1 MLEYNI
7 LMEEKYEWDETK
19 RASNIEKHEIDF
31 ADAENF
37 DWDTAAY
44 EKVQREDEIRFVA
57 TGYIHG
63 RLHIA
68 VYTMRDDL
76 KRIISLR
83 KANPR
88 ERRRYEQSHR
98 RRP

>member
-1 MLEYNI
+1 
-7 LMEEKYEWDETK
+7 MEEKYEWDEAK
-19 RASNIEKHEIDF
+19 RLSNIGKHEIDF

-37 DWDTAAY
+37 DWNTAAY
-44 EKVQREDEIRFVA
+44 ERVRRGEEIRFVA

-63 RLHIA
+63 RLHIV
-68 VYTMRDDL
+68 VYTRRGDL

>member
-1 MLEYNI
+1 
-7 LMEEKYEWDETK
+7 MEEKYEWDEAK
-19 RASNIEKHEIDF
+19 RLSNIGKHEIDF
-31 ADAENF
+31 ADAERF
-37 DWDTAAY
+37 DWNTAAY
-44 EKVQREDEIRFVA
+44 ERVRRGGEIRFVA
-57 TGYIHG
+57 TGYIHD
-63 RLHIA
+63 RLHIV
-68 VYTMRDDL
+68 VYTRRGDL

>member
-7 LMEEKYEWDETK
+7 SMEEEYEWDETK
-19 RASNIEKHEIDF
+19 RVSNIEKHEIDF
-31 ADAENF
+31 ADAEDF
-37 DWDTAAY
+37 DWDTAAHDRVRRG
-44 EKVQREDEIRFVA
+44 EEIRFVA
-57 TGYIHG
+57 TGYIRG

-68 VYTMRDDL
+68 VYTMRGDL

-88 ERRRYEQSHR
+88 ERRRYEQSHQ